1 MKNKIRILHVLG
13 GMNRGGAETLVMN
26 LYRNIDRTKFQFD
39 FIVHTEKS
47 CHYDDEIVKL
57 GGRIYRVPRYKG
69 KNHIQ
74 YKRAWE
80 NFFKEHP
87 EYKII
92 HGHVRSTAAIYLK
105 IAKKHGL
112 KTIIHSHNTSSGKGF
127 TALVKDVMQYPI
139 RYISDYFFACSEAAG
154 KWLFGSKV
162 CKSKNY
168 FIMNN
173 AINTKEFIY
182 NESIRLKKR
191 QEFNIQNK
199 LVIGHIGR
207 FHPQKNHNF
216 LIDIFKDLNSKN
228 KNAVLMLVGDGEL
241 KPLIKRK
248 VDSLGLNESVIF
260 TGVRSDIPMLLQAM
274 DVFVFPSLYEG
285 LGMAVI
291 EAQASG
297 LYCIV
302 SDKIPKE
309 ALLTNQVEVISLD
322 SPPEIWANRILKN
335 ALNYKRDDTF
345 NILRDSGYDVIET
358 SNWISNFY
366 QNIL

>member
-1 MKNKIRILHVLG
+1 MIPKIRVLHVLG
-13 GMNRGGAETLVMN
+13 KLNRGGAETMVMN
-26 LYRNIDRTKFQFD
+26 IYRNIDRSKIQFD
-39 FIVHTEKS
+39 FIVHTDEHCDYTNEIKS
-47 CHYDDEIVKL
+47 L
-57 GGRIYRVPRYKG
+57 GGKIYRVPRYKG
-69 KNHIQ
+69 INHLH
-74 YKRAWE
+74 YKKAWHS
-80 NFFKEHP
+80 FFEDHP

-92 HGHVRSTAAIYLK
+92 HGHVRSTASIYLN
-105 IAKKHGL
+105 IAKKYGL
-112 KTIIHSHNTSSGKGF
+112 KTIAHSHSTSSGNGF
-127 TALVKDVMQYPI
+127 SAIIKNILQYRI
-139 RYISDYFFACSEAAG
+139 RYTADYLFACSRDAG
-154 KWLFGSKV
+154 IWLFGEKACNKENFIIV
-162 CKSKNY
+162 KNAIDLKKFLFNRTERIRIRKDFNINNKFVIGHVGRFDKSKN
-168 FIMNN
+168 
-173 AINTKEFIY
+173 
-182 NESIRLKKR
+182 
-191 QEFNIQNK
+191 
-199 LVIGHIGR
+199 HI
-207 FHPQKNHNF
+207 F
-216 LIDIFKDLNSKN
+216 LLDIFRNVYSINSN
-228 KNAVLMLVGDGEL
+228 TMLMMVGDG
-241 KPLIKRK
+241 PQRK
-248 VDSLGLNESVIF
+248 IIEKKVENLGLNHCVIF
-260 TGVRSDIPMLLQAM
+260 TGNRSDIHNLLQAM